1 MTPYEKMS
9 DAELDAEIARLAVE
23 IAGHEYR
30 YDAEYLTKNHNER
43 LRNQAT
49 IRGFLL
55 DTLFRQKC
63 AMKER
68 RRRMGFW
75 IAP

>member
-9 DAELDAEIARLAVE
+9 DAELDAEIERQTIE
-23 IAGHEYR
+23 IAGHEDR
-30 YDAEYLTKNHNER
+30 YDAEYQTKDHKER
-43 LRNQAT
+43 EFNQGVIGGILRECIA
-49 IRGFLL
+49 R
-55 DTLFRQKC
+55 RER

-75 IAP
+75 IAA